1 MALQP
6 SRTRV
11 LLLVSLGL
19 VGVAG
24 WSVAGFP
31 GGTCLQTIFQT
42 TFDNENGGSGQL
54 NYNGF
59 HDFTVASGSVDL
71 IGNGFYDVY
80 ESAHPNSGHHLYVD
94 MDGSTNQAGM
104 LTHDFVARTG
114 GTTLLID
121 VAGSQRPLESPSDA
135 LTIRY
140 RDLTSLAY
148 IFSQTFT
155 LNANDPF
162 TNQAVGVTA
171 VQGQQIQLQI
181 FAAGGDN
188 AGPLI
193 DNAWLCFGYTPPQ

>member
-1 MALQP
+1 MALHH
-6 SRTRV
+6 RKMRV
-11 LLLVSLGL
+11 LLIASLAL
-19 VGVAG
+19 AGVAG
-24 WSVAGFP
+24 WATSFS
-31 GGTCLQTIFQT
+31 GTCVQTIFQT
-42 TFDNENGGSGQL
+42 TFDSENGGSGQL

-94 MDGSTNQAGM
+94 MDGSTNAAGT

-114 GTTLLID
+114 TTTLVID
-121 VAGSQRPLESPSDA
+121 IAGSQRHSESPTDT

-148 IFSQTFT
+148 LFTQTYSLADNDAFT
-155 LNANDPF
+155 TKLAN
-162 TNQAVGVTA
+162 VTA

-181 FAAGGDN
+181 IAGGGDN

-193 DNAWLCFGYTPPQ
+193 DNAWLCFGYTPPIE